1 MRSEIDGE
9 EFWVSISINKYSGFG
24 YVFVYFSF
32 YVFRE
37 CVVKEFGG
45 IKFNVLAHKWNV
57 SQQ

>member
-37 CVVKEFGG
+37 CVVEEFGG
-45 IKFNVLAHKWNV
+45 IKFNVLAHK
-57 SQQ
+57 